1 MFGGVIFIWLFFVG
15 LMAKQLKLYNIE
27 NVNGVIVK
35 RWHWISA
42 VILFFPIF
50 WLACMGPAI
59 NDIPMYLS
67 AYKLLPSSF
76 MGILQYLSTM
86 ESGQGFV
93 IIEWLIKSVF
103 GNSFTAFRVI
113 IA

>member
-50 WLACMGPAI
+50 WLRM
-59 NDIPMYLS
+59 
-67 AYKLLPSSF
+67 
-76 MGILQYLSTM
+76 
-86 ESGQGFV
+86 
-93 IIEWLIKSVF
+93 
-103 GNSFTAFRVI
+103 
-113 IA
+113 

>member
-50 WLACMGPAI
+50 WLE
-59 NDIPMYLS
+59 
-67 AYKLLPSSF
+67 
-76 MGILQYLSTM
+76 TM
-86 ESGQGFV
+86 K
-93 IIEWLIKSVF
+93 KSL
-103 GNSFTAFRVI
+103 
-113 IA
+113 